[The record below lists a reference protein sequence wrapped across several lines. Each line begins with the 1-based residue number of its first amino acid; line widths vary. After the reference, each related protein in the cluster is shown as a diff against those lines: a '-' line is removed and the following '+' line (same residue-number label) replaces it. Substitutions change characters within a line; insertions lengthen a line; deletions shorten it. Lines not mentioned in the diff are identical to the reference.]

1 MPLSCAPEICCS
13 RVNACSPSTGSSAVQ
28 NTTAKVRTRRT
39 CSVNRTRVGL
49 CFIVVALTA
58 PILDIVGQMRTP
70 SSDRGTAVANTIAV
84 WIVATVAL
92 IYLLRAASQLL
103 IPIVLGVL
111 VSYALEPVVAWL
123 ARQGLP
129 RLAGTSLIL
138 LILLGGLGYGA
149 YSLKDNIR
157 STVDALPRL
166 AEKTGELIQSTGM
179 SDVLQP
185 GGSRSTGTEAS
196 GQPAS
201 GRTAAKDS
209 AGGMPMSGSM
219 SVSGLLQ
226 QGVTSAV
233 SLLGNFTVIVFLV
246 FFLLLS
252 GHHVRDR
259 LVEISGPDTEHR
271 RTTAKILDDIN
282 AQIQR
287 FLLVRLVTAAVVAL
301 LTWAVLAWMN
311 VENAAIWGI
320 MAGVFNSIPYF
331 GPIIV
336 SGGLLVVGLA
346 QGDGLVPALQM
357 SAAALAI
364 TSLEGWLLT
373 PPLMGK
379 AERMSALAVFLG
391 LLLWTWIWGA
401 WGTILAVPML
411 VVIKSVADHVAHLKP
426 LGRLMAP

>member
-1 MPLSCAPEICCS
+1 M
-13 RVNACSPSTGSSAVQ
+13 G
-28 NTTAKVRTRRT
+28 
-39 CSVNRTRVGL
+39 
-49 CFIVVALTA
+49 
-58 PILDIVGQMRTP
+58 TP

-84 WIVATVAL
+84 WVIATVAL

-123 ARQGLP
+123 ARHGLP
-129 RLAGTSLIL
+129 RLAGTSLIM

-166 AEKTGELIQSTGM
+166 AEKTGELIRSTGM

-185 GGSRSTGTEAS
+185 GGSRSTGTEES
-196 GQPAS
+196 GQPPS
-201 GRTAAKDS
+201 GRSAAKDP
-209 AGGMPMSGSM
+209 AGGVSMPGSM
-219 SVSGLLQ
+219 SMSGLLQ

-233 SLLGNFTVIVFLV
+233 SLLGHFTVIVFLV

-320 MAGVFNSIPYF
+320 LAGVFNSIPYF

-346 QGDGLVPALQM
+346 QGDGLVRALQM
-357 SAAALAI
+357 SGAALVI

-411 VVIKSVADHVAHLKP
+411 VVIKSVGDHVAHLKP